1 MSYAEKLASFTED
14 ALPDL
19 TVVTRGALELFEQGT
34 IPSTQVI
41 TPSTLVVGSG
51 NALSVGRI
59 ISHDKAFYADETNY
73 REVFTDKKG
82 MIDTVMLISASGG
95 KHSVEIAE
103 FFKDKGIPLFLYTN
117 NAAPLAGAHVPKENI
132 LVFPKNREP
141 YTYNVSTYLGMILSE
156 TKENPNEIQSHIDA
170 VLPSLPQNFSSYDSF
185 FFLLPPTYRLVGPML
200 LTKFDELFGSRV
212 TARAFTIEEAKHAKT
227 LVPNEKELFISIG
240 VPYNPFTDSG
250 VVVPMPPESD
260 YAAYMC
266 TAYAIIGMI
275 QSQHPPYYTEHIKE
289 YVKKSSEA
297 FGQHISVIVS

>member
-1 MSYAEKLASFTED
+1 MSYTELLATFTED

-19 TVVTRGALELFEQGT
+19 TTVTQGAIELFEQTTLPLVSG
-34 IPSTQVI
+34 I

-59 ISHDKAFYADETNY
+59 ISHDKAFYADETNFKD
-73 REVFTDKKG
+73 VFVDKKG
-82 MIDTVMLISASGG
+82 MIDSVVIISASGG

-117 NAAPLAGAHVPKENI
+117 NALPLAGAYIPKENI

-141 YTYNVSTYLGMILSE
+141 YTYNVSTYLGMILCE
-156 TKENPNEIQSHIDA
+156 TKEQPHLIQEHITRI
-170 VLPSLPQNFSSYDSF
+170 VPSLPKDFSSYDSF
-185 FFLLPPTYRLVGPML
+185 FFLLPPAYRLVAPMM

-227 LVPNEKELFISIG
+227 LIPNEKELFISIG
-240 VPYNPFTDSG
+240 VPHNPFTNN
-250 VVVPMPPESD
+250 VVTVPMPTESD

-266 TAYAIIGMI
+266 MAYAIIGVI
-275 QSQHPPYYTEHIKE
+275 QSQHPPYYAQHIGD
-289 YVKKSSEA
+289 YAKKTSEV
-297 FGQHISVIVS
+297 FGQHIPVIVT